1 MFTRKRRDGEE
12 DTGLPD
18 RAEEHSLPLRPGP
31 RPPGGIQPSRPLP
44 PGAAQG
50 QPAARAGE
58 APRPPGGS
66 PVETTLMAAAVKLRE
81 SEARRLTVG
90 RDISLSGDITSCDEL
105 VVEGSVEA
113 NIANC
118 RQIEIAESGLF
129 KGAATIEE
137 AEVRGRFEGA
147 LTVRGRLF
155 IRNAGK
161 VTGTVRYGQIE
172 IERGG
177 QISGDVEASPGAAPT
192 DETRS

>member
-18 RAEEHSLPLRPGP
+18 RAEEHSLPLRPGA
-31 RPPGGIQPSRPLP
+31 RPPGAMQPARPASV
-44 PGAAQG
+44 GAAAS
-50 QPAARAGE
+50 PAAARAPD
-58 APRPPGGS
+58 ALRPSPGS
-66 PVETTLMAAAVKLRE
+66 PVEATLMSAAAKLRDN
-81 SEARRLTVG
+81 EARRLIVG

-118 RQIEIAESGLF
+118 RQIEIAETGLF

-137 AEVRGRFEGA
+137 AEVRGRFEGT
-147 LTVRGRLF
+147 LTVRGRLY

-177 QISGDVEASPGAAPT
+177 QISGNIEASPSAAAG
-192 DETRS
+192 

>member
-1 MFTRKRRDGEE
+1 
-12 DTGLPD
+12 
-18 RAEEHSLPLRPGP
+18 
-31 RPPGGIQPSRPLP
+31 
-44 PGAAQG
+44 
-50 QPAARAGE
+50 
-58 APRPPGGS
+58 
-66 PVETTLMAAAVKLRE
+66 MAAAAKLRD
-81 SEARRLTVG
+81 SEARRLIVG

-129 KGAATIEE
+129 KGSATIEE
-137 AEVRGRFEGA
+137 ADVRGRFEGT

-177 QISGDVEASPGAAPT
+177 QISGDVEANPSTAPT
-192 DETRS
+192 AETRA